1 MAPLFIS
8 LSASYQLYMC
18 TSAAAFEE
26 VLSFSK
32 WKECDFLLLGGDVFH
47 DNKVNK
53 RHFCLLFCM
62 SFVLKFLN
70 Y

>member
-1 MAPLFIS
+1 
-8 LSASYQLYMC
+8 MC